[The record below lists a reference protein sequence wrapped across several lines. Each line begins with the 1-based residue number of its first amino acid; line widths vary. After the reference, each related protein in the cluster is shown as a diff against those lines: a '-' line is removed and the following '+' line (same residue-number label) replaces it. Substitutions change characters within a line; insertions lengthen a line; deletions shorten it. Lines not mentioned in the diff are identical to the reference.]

1 MSLILFSLYSF
12 LYSIKWFNDLYL
24 SKNER
29 KVMRQFVCVLLTL
42 TFISLSSM
50 DLKSEIVT
58 KDIDY
63 SSGGNTMQGYIAY
76 DNSISGKMPGIV
88 IVHQWKGL
96 GDYEKMRARMLAEM
110 GYFAMAVDVYG
121 KGVRPATPEEASKEA
136 GKFYADRNLLR
147 ERVTSG
153 LNELLNQPQVDPS
166 KVAAI
171 GYCFGGSSVI
181 ELARSGEDID
191 GVVSFHGGLKSGG
204 SNDASNIKSSML
216 ILHGAD
222 DPFISAEEKTSFQ
235 KEMADAKVDMVF
247 VEYSGSVHSFTDKN
261 AGNDNS
267 RGAAYNENADKR
279 SWIAMK
285 QFFEEIFAD

>member
-1 MSLILFSLYSF
+1 MSL
-12 LYSIKWFNDLYL
+12 
-24 SKNER
+24 R
-29 KVMRQFVCVLLTL
+29 
-42 TFISLSSM
+42 
-50 DLKSEIVT
+50 SEIIT
-58 KDIDY
+58 KDIEY
-63 SSGGNTMQGYIAY
+63 TSGGNIMQGYIAY

-96 GDYEKMRARMLAEM
+96 GEYEKMRARMLAES

-121 KGVRPATPEEASKEA
+121 KGIRPSSPEEASKEA
-136 GKFYADRNLLR
+136 GKYYADRNLLR
-147 ERVTSG
+147 ERITSG
-153 LNELLNQPQVDPS
+153 LDEMLKQPQVDPT
-166 KVAAI
+166 KTAAI
-171 GYCFGGSSVI
+171 GYCFGGSGVI
-181 ELARSGEDID
+181 ELARSGAGID

-204 SNDASNIKSSML
+204 TNDASNIKASMM

-222 DPFISAEEKTSFQ
+222 DPFISPEDKASFQ

-267 RGAAYNENADKR
+267 KGAAYNENADKR

>member
-1 MSLILFSLYSF
+1 MPYTCQKNERNVMRYFVVILFSL
-12 LYSIKWFNDLYL
+12 I
-24 SKNER
+24 
-29 KVMRQFVCVLLTL
+29 
-42 TFISLSSM
+42 FISIASM
-50 DLKSEIVT
+50 NLKSEIIT
-58 KDIDY
+58 KDIEY
-63 SSGGNTMQGYIAY
+63 TSGGNTMQGYIAY

-96 GDYEKMRARMLAEM
+96 GEYEKMRARMLAES

-121 KGVRPATPEEASKEA
+121 KGVRPASPEEASKEA
-136 GKFYADRNLLR
+136 GKFYTDRNLLR
-147 ERVTSG
+147 ERIISG
-153 LNELLNQPQVDPS
+153 LDEMLKQPEVDPT
-166 KVAAI
+166 KIAAI
-171 GYCFGGSSVI
+171 GYCFGGSGVI
-181 ELARSGEDID
+181 ELARSGADID

-204 SNDASNIKSSML
+204 TNDASNIKASMM

-222 DPFISAEEKTSFQ
+222 DPFITPEDKASFQ

-247 VEYSGSVHSFTDKN
+247 VEFSGSVHSFTDKN

-267 RGAAYNENADKR
+267 KGAAYNENADKR